1 MPKGVIAWFA
11 SNGVAANL
19 LMIVI
24 AALGFMAIPTNVME
38 VFPEISTE
46 TITISVPYLGAAPE
60 EVENGVCVRV
70 EEAIQDIEGIKKLRS
85 TASEGAGTVVV
96 ELETDADGR
105 KVLDEVKS
113 RVDAITTFPDETE
126 KPIIQEVLIRS
137 RVITVAIFGDIGE
150 RSLKLMGEQVRDD
163 LSALPEITQVDLTA
177 VRPYEIS
184 IEVTENDLRRYGL
197 TFDEV
202 SRAVRNSS
210 LDLPGGA
217 VKSTDG
223 EILLRT
229 QGQAYRAAEFEEL
242 VLRAN
247 PDGTRLLLG
256 DVATVIDGFAETDEA
271 SRFDGEPAVLVQ
283 IYRVGKQSA
292 ITIADAAK
300 DYTEELQ
307 AALPDGVHVTT
318 WQDDT
323 LILKDRLR
331 VLLDNGRIGL
341 LLVLL
346 VLALF
351 LKIRLAIWV
360 AVGIA
365 VSFMGAVALMPYFDV
380 SVNVMSLFAFILVL
394 GIVVADAIVVG
405 ENIYR
410 HFEKGKS
417 GYQAAVDG
425 ARQVAVPVTF
435 SILTTVAAFSPLVG
449 IPGPS
454 GQIMRVIPIIVVS
467 CLAFSLIE
475 SLLIMP
481 NHLSHMSH
489 RKEAARQPGPIA
501 RGWDAFQGR
510 FVAGMAW
517 VVDRF
522 YRPLLDFTVQWRYA
536 TMAAAL
542 SLLMLVGGAVAAGWI
557 KFEFFPA
564 VEADNAVALV
574 TMPQGST
581 PQKTAEALR
590 QIEEAAQE
598 LERQLADEGHSG
610 AFRHVLSTI
619 GGHPFVEMNAQRG
632 PAAGNVS
639 AAASSAHLG
648 EVNIELAGSEFRD
661 IASGEIAN
669 RWRDITGPIPDTVE
683 LSFSANMMSFGKPI
697 DVQLASSSLDQLRAA
712 AALLKERLRDYPG
725 ISDIADSYREGK
737 REIKLDVEPRA
748 EALGLNLDGLARQV
762 RQGFYGAEAQR
773 IQRGR
778 DDVRVMVRYS
788 AEERANLASLE
799 NMRIRTPSGAEVPF
813 SFAGRAEMGRGYAAI
828 QRTDRRRTMNVTAE
842 VDPAVATGNEV
853 VADLET
859 NVLPEIVNSFPG
871 VTYSLA
877 GEQETQR
884 ESLQGLGRAFVLAL
898 LMIYALLAI
907 PFRSYLQPAI
917 VMSAIPFGLV
927 GAVLGHAA
935 IGMSLTMLSL
945 FGVIALTGVVVND
958 SLVMV
963 DFINRRVR
971 GGAPIDEAI
980 RDAGAARFRPIVLT
994 SVTTF
999 VGLTPLLLERGLQ
1012 AQFLIPMATSLAF
1025 GVLFATVITLVLVPV
1040 LYRILEDVTG
1050 AESKRQKAAAAPVAT
1065 GNEALQPAAMS

>member
-1 MPKGVIAWFA
+1 MPRGVIAWFA
-11 SNGVAANL
+11 GNGVAANL
-19 LMIVI
+19 LMILI
-24 AALGFMAIPTNVME
+24 AAVGLMAIPANIME
-38 VFPEISTE
+38 VFPEMSTE
-46 TITISVPYLGAAPE
+46 TISISVPYLGAAPE
-60 EVENGVCVRV
+60 EVETGVCIRI
-70 EEAIQDIEGIKKLRS
+70 EEAIQDIDGIKKLRS
-85 TASEGAGTVVV
+85 TASEGTGTVMV

-113 RVDAITTFPDETE
+113 RVDAITTFPEETE
-126 KPIIQEVLIRS
+126 KAIIQEVLIRS
-137 RVITVAIFGDIGE
+137 RVITVAIYGDIGE
-150 RSLKLMGEQVRDD
+150 RPLKQVAERVRDD
-163 LSALPEITQVDLTA
+163 LSALSEVTQVELTA
-177 VRPYEIS
+177 ARPYEIS
-184 IEVTENDLRRYGL
+184 IEVTEGDLRRYGM

-202 SRAVRNSS
+202 VRAVQATS

-217 VKSTDG
+217 VKSSAG

-229 QGQAYRAAEFEEL
+229 QGQAYGAREFEEL
-242 VLRAN
+242 TLRAN
-247 PDGTRLLLG
+247 VDGTRLLLG

-292 ITIADAAK
+292 LRIADAVKA
-300 DYTEELQ
+300 YTAEVQ
-307 AALPDGVHVTT
+307 PTLPDGVFVTT

-380 SVNVMSLFAFILVL
+380 SVNIMSLFAFILVL
-394 GIVVADAIVVG
+394 GIVVDDAIVVG

-417 GYQAAVDG
+417 GFQAAVDG

-435 SILTTVAAFSPLVG
+435 SILTTVAAFSPLIG

-454 GQIMRVIPIIVVS
+454 GQFMRVIPIIVVS

-489 RKEAARQPGPIA
+489 RKEAARQPGPVA
-501 RGWDAFQGR
+501 RTWDSFQGR
-510 FVAGMAW
+510 FVAAMAW
-517 VVDRF
+517 VIDRL
-522 YRPLLDFTVQWRYA
+522 YRPLLDFTVRWRYA
-536 TMAAAL
+536 TLAAAL
-542 SLLMLVGGAVAAGWI
+542 VSLMLVGGAVGAGWI

-564 VEADNAVALV
+564 VEADNAVAMV
-574 TMPQGST
+574 TMPQGT
-581 PQKTAEALR
+581 PPQKTAEALR
-590 QIEEAAQE
+590 QIEEAASE
-598 LERQLADEGHSG
+598 LERQLEAEGHTG
-610 AFRHVLSTI
+610 AFRHTLSTI
-619 GGHPFVEMNAQRG
+619 GGHPFAAMNAQRG
-632 PAAGNVS
+632 PGMGAGS
-639 AAASSAHLG
+639 GAASSAHLA
-648 EVNIELAGSEFRD
+648 EVNIELQGSQNRT
-661 IASGEIAN
+661 IRSSEIAN
-669 RWRDITGPIPDTVE
+669 RWRDLTGPIPDTVE
-683 LSFSANMMSFGKPI
+683 LSFSANMMSFGSPV
-697 DVQLASSSLDQLRAA
+697 DVQLSASSLTQLRVAA
-712 AALLKERLRDYPG
+712 RQLKERLRDYPG
-725 ISDIADSYREGK
+725 VYDIADSYREGK

-748 EALGLNLDGLARQV
+748 EALGLNLGSLARQV

-778 DDVRVMVRYS
+778 DDVRVMVRYT
-788 AEERANLASLE
+788 ADERASLASLE
-799 NMRIRTPSGAEVPF
+799 NMRIRAPNGAEVPF
-813 SFAGRAEMGRGYAAI
+813 SFAGRAELGRGYAAI

-842 VDPAVATGNEV
+842 VDSAIATANEI
-853 VADLET
+853 VADLQA
-859 NVLPEIVNSFPG
+859 NVLPDIVRSNPG
-871 VTYSLA
+871 VSYSLA
-877 GEQETQR
+877 GEQESQR
-884 ESLQGLGRAFVLAL
+884 ESFAGLGRAFGLAL
-898 LMIYALLAI
+898 IMIYALLAI
-907 PFRSYLQPAI
+907 PFKSYLQPAI

-927 GAVLGHAA
+927 GAVMGHAVL
-935 IGMSLTMLSL
+935 GMSLTMLSI

-971 GGAPIDEAI
+971 GGADIDLAI

-999 VGLTPLLLERGLQ
+999 VGLTPLLLERGVQ

-1040 LYRILEDVTG
+1040 LYRVLEDFTQ
-1050 AESKRQKAAAAPVAT
+1050 AETRRQAAAAPAPGT
-1065 GNEALQPAAMS
+1065 DAALQPAPMS